1 MAALAGRRFGR
12 AGPLA
17 IGFVSRVTEATGTFT
32 PVFLALGGLV
42 AVAFLVAYLRRHS
55 LAVFGWYRIALA
67 TLILFFFYRL

>member
-1 MAALAGRRFGR
+1 MSDQPTRGNVAGWGKS
-12 AGPLA
+12 L
-17 IGFVSRVTEATGTFT
+17 SRSLSLRL
-32 PVFLALGGLV
+32 FLWLFGLV